1 MQLITSKMCTAIAVV
16 VADAA
21 LNDTFH
27 VESSNSRQGSN
38 LGLIEARENSWLGRC
53 MLRDTEF
60 GLTP

>member
-38 LGLIEARENSWLGRC
+38 LLGLVEARENSWLG
-53 MLRDTEF
+53 
-60 GLTP
+60 